1 MRQTEAHRAFT
12 LIELLVVIAIIA
24 ILAGML
30 LPALAR
36 AKSKAKQTVCLNDL
50 RQMSL
55 GFRVWAIDHRDK
67 YPWNL
72 ATTNEGSFGTLDW
85 TDHFRLCSNELGS
98 PRILLCPTDKARKP
112 GTNWVNLDG
121 QANISYF
128 VGTKADDTKPQTIV
142 GGDSNVTGGGGG
154 VDPQWSIFLG
164 TSIDAA
170 WDKNLH
176 ALNGNLALA
185 DGSVQN
191 TKTPALRAQI
201 STSLASGLT
210 NVVFSKPRGVF

>member
-1 MRQTEAHRAFT
+1 MTPTGRHKAFT
-12 LIELLVVIAIIA
+12 LIELLVVVAIIA
-24 ILAGML
+24 ILAGLL
-30 LPALAR
+30 LPSLAK

-55 GFRVWAIDHRDK
+55 GFRVWANDHRDR
-67 YPWNL
+67 YPWQL
-72 ATTNEGSFGTLDW
+72 ASTNEGSLGSPDW

-98 PRILLCPTDKARKP
+98 PRILLCPTDKARRP
-112 GTNWVNLDG
+112 GTNWANLDG
-121 QANISYF
+121 AANVSYF

-142 GGDSNVTGGGGG
+142 GGDSNITGGGGG

-164 TSIDAA
+164 TSIDAE

-176 ALNGNLALA
+176 ALNGDLALA

-201 STSLASGLT
+201 SSALASGLT
-210 NVVFSKPRGVF
+210 NVVFSKPRAVF

>member
-1 MRQTEAHRAFT
+1 MTPTGKHNAFT

-24 ILAGML
+24 ILAGLL
-30 LPALAR
+30 LPSLAK
-36 AKSKAKQTVCLNDL
+36 AKAKAKQTVCLNDL

-55 GFRVWAIDHRDK
+55 GFRVWANDHRDR
-67 YPWNL
+67 YPWQL
-72 ATTNEGSFGTLDW
+72 TSTNEGSLGSPDW

-98 PRILLCPTDKARKP
+98 PRILLCPTDKARRP
-112 GTNWVNLDG
+112 GTNWANLDG
-121 QANISYF
+121 AANVSYF
-128 VGTKADDTKPQTIV
+128 IGTKADDTKPQTIV
-142 GGDSNVTGGGGG
+142 GGDSNITGGGGG

-201 STSLASGLT
+201 SSALASGLT
-210 NVVFSKPRGVF
+210 NVVFSKPRAVF

>member
-1 MRQTEAHRAFT
+1 MTPTGKHKAFT

-24 ILAGML
+24 ILAGLL
-30 LPALAR
+30 LPSLAK

-55 GFRVWAIDHRDK
+55 GFRVWANDHRDR
-67 YPWNL
+67 YPWQL
-72 ATTNEGSFGTLDW
+72 ASTNEGSLGSPDW

-98 PRILLCPTDKARKP
+98 PRILLCPTDKARRP
-112 GTNWVNLDG
+112 GPNWADLDG
-121 QANISYF
+121 AANVSYF

-142 GGDSNVTGGGGG
+142 GGDSNITGGGGG

-176 ALNGNLALA
+176 MLNGNLALA

-201 STSLASGLT
+201 SSALASGLT
-210 NVVFSKPRGVF
+210 NGVFSKPRAVF